1 MNQRILWT
9 TGLALPAA
17 LLGGAL
23 AWAWLTPEWQLKN
36 IAWIP
41 PQPLKADIKALVPP
55 ANVPED
61 QSKRDEQ
68 QLLEMQ
74 ERPLFAISRK
84 PPPPPPPPAP
94 EKKAQQEVPDIWQQA
109 RVTGIFEGQV
119 SGIIFSL
126 DGKER
131 RLLLNQNFAGWKLQ
145 SLQGRNVVLESNGQ
159 TRTLQ
164 LVKAAVDK
172 GPNIPA
178 GMRVPASSRAAAE
191 AQSRASPPVL
201 EEGSGNAAAAE
212 PQAVFGGTGAS
223 AKK

>member
-23 AWAWLTPEWQLKN
+23 AWAWLTPELQLKN
-36 IAWIP
+36 TAWIP
-41 PQPLKADIKALVPP
+41 PQPLKADIQALVPP

-61 QSKRDEQ
+61 QSQRDEQ

-131 RLLLNQNFAGWKLQ
+131 RLLLDQNFAGWKLQ

-178 GMRVPASSRAAAE
+178 GMRM
-191 AQSRASPPVL
+191 PPVL
-201 EEGSGNAAAAE
+201 RVPAQAQAPEGASDASAKPEE
-212 PQAVFGGTGAS
+212 PQAVFGGTS
-223 AKK
+223 VPAKK